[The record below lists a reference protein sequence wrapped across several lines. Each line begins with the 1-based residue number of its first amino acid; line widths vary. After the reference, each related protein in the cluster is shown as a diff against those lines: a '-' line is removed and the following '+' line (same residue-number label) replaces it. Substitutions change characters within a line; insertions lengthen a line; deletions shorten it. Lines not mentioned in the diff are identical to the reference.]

1 MMLGWRMDEGEGD
14 ENDEKLVMCSEQRLN
29 FAFDSACYVEDL
41 AIRRGPLEVPRA
53 QRTKSKGRR
62 R

>member
-1 MMLGWRMDEGEGD
+1 MLMGRRMDEWEGD

-41 AIRRGPLEVPRA
+41 AVRRGPLEVPRA
-53 QRTKSKGRR
+53 QRNKSRGRR